1 MTTVRDKADMYRR
14 LAAGEFGNTL
24 PQWFD
29 AARWA
34 AENPAPLPFW
44 GVRTLSAGG
53 PCRLNCPAAEVVAT
67 FRGFEAAGFR
77 AQISAM
83 VDRVANV
90 TLWADIW
97 DSPAGLVVYG
107 IEYPDT
113 AGGLTWRS
121 AMPTRGRHWHGTA
134 ARLLLSRHLNPNS
147 LDDLD
152 AVREAFP
159 GHVVE
164 LSAVDR
170 CYGTVPHRN
179 AIVWE
184 VRSY

>member
-1 MTTVRDKADMYRR
+1 MMIRDKADMYRR
-14 LAAGEFGNTL
+14 LAAGELGNTL

-29 AARWA
+29 ADKWRR
-34 AENPAPLPFW
+34 ENPHPLPFW
-44 GVRTLSAGG
+44 GVRTLSPGG
-53 PCRLNCPAAEVVAT
+53 PCRLNCPAAEVPAT
-67 FRGFEAAGFR
+67 FREFEALGFR

-90 TLWADIW
+90 MLWADIW

-113 AGGLTWRS
+113 AGGWTWRNS
-121 AMPTRGRHWHGTA
+121 MPTRGRHWQGTA
-134 ARLLLSRHLNPNS
+134 AKLILSKHLNPNS
-147 LDDLD
+147 LADLESLF
-152 AVREAFP
+152 AGLP
-159 GHVVE
+159 GHVCEV
-164 LSAVDR
+164 SAVDR

-184 VRSY
+184 VRNY